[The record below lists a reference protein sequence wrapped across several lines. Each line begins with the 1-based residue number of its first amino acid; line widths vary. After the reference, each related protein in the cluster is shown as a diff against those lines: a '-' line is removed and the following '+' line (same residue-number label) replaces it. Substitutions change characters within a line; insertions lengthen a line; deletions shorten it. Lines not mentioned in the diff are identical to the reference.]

1 MKGLQLI
8 RGLAQ
13 HRPVQSHHRIGG
25 DHHRIHA
32 RLLPHGPGLLRR
44 DAAHQLLRGQLPL
57 HVLVNIGGDDAKVL
71 YPHALQKLP
80 PPGRLGGQNDLH
92 TSVPFL
98 IGRRGAAAA
107 ALRPVPCSFAGG
119 CGRPP
124 LHIQAACIGSL
135 CLPCRGGP
143 CGRPRAGTSPA
154 PTRPGGPHRS
164 AASALT
170 FRWSRSRRS
179 PARYRPGCPPAPA
192 RPAPRA

>member
-1 MKGLQLI
+1 MAALKIRILAQLPEGDGGLLADGVPLLPPQDGKAGIDLVAAAGEGGEHLESLQLI

-13 HRPVQSHHRIGG
+13 HRPVQGHHRIGG

-107 ALRPVPCSFAGG
+107 ALRPVP
-119 CGRPP
+119 
-124 LHIQAACIGSL
+124 
-135 CLPCRGGP
+135 
-143 CGRPRAGTSPA
+143 
-154 PTRPGGPHRS
+154 
-164 AASALT
+164 
-170 FRWSRSRRS
+170 
-179 PARYRPGCPPAPA
+179 
-192 RPAPRA
+192 